1 MLDDTT
7 KAAFI
12 RDGLVHY
19 PGARETVDYFQ
30 TTILESIQ
38 KAFEEKDEWKNFKPH
53 RQGGTSS
60 MGRLSV
66 QLIGHSVM
74 DTRNDSD
81 SKRRQSVAG
90 TRPNLETDTTSE
102 FPGRRGLKRVDR

>member
-1 MLDDTT
+1 MLDDTP

-30 TTILESIQ
+30 TTILESIR
-38 KAFEEKDEWKNFKPH
+38 KRSRKRMSGRILSRTARAVP
-53 RQGGTSS
+53 SS

-66 QLIGHSVM
+66 QLIGHFSHGHKE
-74 DTRNDSD
+74 RFRLKAA
-81 SKRRQSVAG
+81 SKRGWHSA
-90 TRPNLETDTTSE
+90 
-102 FPGRRGLKRVDR
+102 